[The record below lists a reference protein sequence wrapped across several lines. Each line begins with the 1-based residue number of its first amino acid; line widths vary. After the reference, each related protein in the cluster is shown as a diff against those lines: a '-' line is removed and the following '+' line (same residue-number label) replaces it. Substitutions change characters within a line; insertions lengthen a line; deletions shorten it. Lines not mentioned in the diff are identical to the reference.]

1 MISLYMQDDYCPA
14 DLAEACG
21 AYAVYDYLS
30 SLDVKV
36 QVSKI
41 KQYQQWL

>member
-1 MISLYMQDDYCPA
+1 MSPA
-14 DLAEACG
+14 DVAEACG
-21 AYAVYDYLS
+21 AQEVFEHLS
-30 SLDVKV
+30 ELDRKV